1 MTHKIKQ
8 PAAVMCVWSSRSAN
22 IYAFSASLILLCSSR
37 DEECDMLISNVK
49 GSFFIITFHVT
60 SSHFVAIP
68 VAGEDNYMLVNCL
81 ESGLQIGWLVLEAQM
96 KAGEENHSHRGGT
109 S

>member
-1 MTHKIKQ
+1 M
-8 PAAVMCVWSSRSAN
+8 
-22 IYAFSASLILLCSSR
+22 
-37 DEECDMLISNVK
+37 
-49 GSFFIITFHVT
+49 T
-60 SSHFVAIP
+60 SSHFVALP
-68 VAGEDNYMLVNCL
+68 VAGEDNYMLVNCV